1 MADASHE
8 RSTIPPS
15 SKTNQRAVSAYAS
28 LRHSLFRWLSIASLV
43 SHVPTWMQNVRASWL
58 MTELAPSPL
67 LVALVQAEFPAPT
80 SSFGG
85 SDRTQ
90 FRPSP
95 LLPRP

>member
-28 LRHSLFRWLSIASLV
+28 LRHSLFRWLWIASLV
-43 SHVPTWMQNVRASWL
+43 SNVGTWMQNVGASWL

-67 LVALVQAEFPAPT
+67 LVALVQAEFAEAT
-80 SSFGG
+80 LSVGG
-85 SDRTQ
+85 
-90 FRPSP
+90 
-95 LLPRP
+95 